1 MNIKH
6 LWLLCMYDFMRWQIY
21 LSQKKKKGYVNV
33 NNDDDIR
40 IKLGQ

>member
-1 MNIKH
+1 MHVWFYEMTNLPFSKKK
-6 LWLLCMYDFMRWQIY
+6 
-21 LSQKKKKGYVNV
+21 KKKKGYVNV

>member
-1 MNIKH
+1 MHVWFYEMTN
-6 LWLLCMYDFMRWQIY
+6 LPF
-21 LSQKKKKGYVNV
+21 SKKKKKKKTGYVNV

>member
-1 MNIKH
+1 MHVWFYEMTNLPFSK
-6 LWLLCMYDFMRWQIY
+6 
-21 LSQKKKKGYVNV
+21 KKKKGYVNV